1 MARRLTGPQFY
12 KLRKAAKISGQTLC
26 YHAEISS
33 PILSG
38 YEYGE
43 IFLKPEKEEQ
53 LHQAFRELWKEKFSA
68 WAELDQK
75 IEAVI

>member
-33 PILSG
+33 PILAG
-38 YEYGE
+38 YEHGE
-43 IFLKPEKEEQ
+43 LYLKPAKEEQ
-53 LHQAFRELWKEKFSA
+53 LHQAFRELWKEKFTVF
-68 WAELDQK
+68 AELDQK
-75 IEAVI
+75 IEAAI